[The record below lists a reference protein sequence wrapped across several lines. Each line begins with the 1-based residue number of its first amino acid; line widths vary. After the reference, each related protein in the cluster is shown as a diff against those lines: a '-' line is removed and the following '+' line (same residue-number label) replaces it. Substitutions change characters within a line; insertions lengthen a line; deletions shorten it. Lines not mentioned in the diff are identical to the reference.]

1 MLDYK
6 ERIVLKTEIIKIDS
20 DNIDIYKIRYAA
32 QVLKDGGL
40 VAFPTETVYGL
51 GADALNEGAVKNI
64 FTAKGRPSD
73 NPLIVHVADKLSVEK
88 LVSKIPDKASILM
101 DMFWPGPL
109 TLVMDKLPII
119 PEIITAGLDTVAIRV
134 PSHPIAL
141 ALIREAQLPVAA
153 PSANVSGK
161 PSPTDS
167 NHVINDL
174 EGKVDIIID
183 GGFCDIGVESTVVDM
198 VLEPP
203 MLLRPG
209 GITVEQLEG
218 ALGHIQIDPSLAKK
232 NLDGIIIPRSPG
244 MKYKHYAPK
253 ADVIIIEGEPLKTA
267 ARINEMVNEHQGRN
281 IRVGILATD
290 ETRNLYPESLTVSLG
305 SKLHPETI
313 AANLF
318 KALRNF
324 DKTDVQVIFAE
335 AVDSSGIGLAIMNR
349 MKKAAGY
356 NIIKVI

>member
-1 MLDYK
+1 M
-6 ERIVLKTEIIKIDS
+6 KTEIIRIS
-20 DNIDIYKIRYAA
+20 IDNIDVSKIRYAA
-32 QVLKDGGL
+32 QVLQDGGL

-51 GADALNEGAVKNI
+51 GANALNVAAVEKI
-64 FTAKGRPSD
+64 FKAKGRPSD

-88 LVSKIPDKASILM
+88 LVSRIPDKASVLM

-109 TLVMDKLPII
+109 TLVLDKLPIV
-119 PEIITAGLDTVAIRV
+119 PEIITAGLDTVAVRV

-141 ALIREAQLPVAA
+141 ALIREAQMPIAA

-167 NHVINDL
+167 KHVINDL
-174 EGKVDIIID
+174 SGRVDVIID
-183 GGFCDIGVESTVVDM
+183 GGNSDIGVESTVVDM
-198 VLEPP
+198 VLDPP

-209 GITVEQLEG
+209 GITLEQLERV
-218 ALGHIQIDPSLAKK
+218 LGHVQIDPALAKK

-253 ADVIIIEGEPLKTA
+253 ANVVIIEGEPRKIAL
-267 ARINEMVNEHQGRN
+267 RINELVNEFEGRN
-281 IRVGILATD
+281 IKVGILATD
-290 ETRNLYPESLTVSLG
+290 ETKHLYPESLTVSLG
-305 SKLHPETI
+305 SRLSPETI

-318 KALRNF
+318 KAFRDY
-324 DKTDVQVIFAE
+324 DKTDIQTIFAE
-335 AVDSSGIGLAIMNR
+335 AIDNSGIGLAIMNR

-356 NIIKVI
+356 NIIKV